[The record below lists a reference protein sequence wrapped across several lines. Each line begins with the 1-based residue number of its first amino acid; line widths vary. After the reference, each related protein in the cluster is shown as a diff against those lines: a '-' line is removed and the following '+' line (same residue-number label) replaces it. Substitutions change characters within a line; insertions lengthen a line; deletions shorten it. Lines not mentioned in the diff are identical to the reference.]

1 MTVARWLL
9 VGLVVTPLLSAC
21 GSKPPPPTVV
31 QLTVK
36 AAPNI
41 NPDADNRPSPVLL
54 RAYQLGATDGF
65 DKAAF
70 FQLYDKDAAT
80 LGTDMADRQEIAVAP
95 GETKTV
101 TLEFKPNAK
110 FLGVLVAFRNI
121 DRATWRA
128 DAPIPPNKTTS
139 LTVTVDALSV
149 KLAASGSQ

>member
-1 MTVARWLL
+1 MTLVRWLL
-9 VGLVVTPLLSAC
+9 LGLVVGPLVSAC
-21 GSKPPPPTVV
+21 GSKPPPPTIV

-41 NPDADNRPSPVLL
+41 NPDAENRASPVVL
-54 RAYQLGATDGF
+54 RAYQLVATDGF
-65 DKAAF
+65 DKADF

-80 LGTDMADRQEIAVAP
+80 LGAGLADRQEIALAP

-110 FLGVLVAFRNI
+110 FLGIIAAFRSI

-128 DAPIPPNKTTS
+128 DAPVPPNQTTS
-139 LTVTVDALSV
+139 LTATVDALTV
-149 KLAASGSQ
+149 KLAPGSQ